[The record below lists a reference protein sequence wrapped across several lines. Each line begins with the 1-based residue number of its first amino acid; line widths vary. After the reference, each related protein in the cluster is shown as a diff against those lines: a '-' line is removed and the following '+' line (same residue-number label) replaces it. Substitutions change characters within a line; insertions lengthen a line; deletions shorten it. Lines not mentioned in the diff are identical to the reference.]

1 MSTFKTER
9 RRAQRS
15 FEEHFNNLHKKQIFG
30 VKELQAEGYK
40 LLFVRSISSKEKL
53 AVLQNENGLVII
65 DINGVIDKMSDVV
78 LRK

>member
-9 RRAQRS
+9 RKAQRS
-15 FEEHFNNLHKKQIFG
+15 FVENFNNLHKKQALG
-30 VKELQAEGYK
+30 VKELKAEGYK

-53 AVLQNENGLVII
+53 AVLQNENGLVTI
-65 DINGVIDKMSDVV
+65 DIDGVIDKMSNLV